1 MSPSGRLPDTRQLFP
16 LLFTHFPPKRQMTT
30 AAVNT
35 LLSGVWEIR
44 HIPLEGRLE
53 RLNLTQVSPRLYLG
67 ELHPQEGSTWAKDA
81 TLEYRVEFTGEG
93 STGVMSTRPK
103 VAAGEEWEEGVWQV
117 YCPFHFHGPVEGQY
131 MSSQGGCAWSVKA
144 VDTPHPVRSW
154 TLSRVGA
161 GATEPTFHAAS
172 WRAPASANF
181 LGLTSKW
188 QQYLS
193 IGALVM
199 VQFGVRH
206 FFKRFMNAP
215 TAATPASAAGARAAA
230 RGKSAA
236 AAKVAAPAA
245 APAAAAEGEAPTTN
259 SLENKK
265 DL

>member
-1 MSPSGRLPDTRQLFP
+1 MS
-16 LLFTHFPPKRQMTT
+16 T

-67 ELHPQEGSTWAKDA
+67 ELHPQEGSTWAKEA
-81 TLEYRVEFTGEG
+81 THEYRVEFTGEG

-103 VAAGEEWEEGVWQV
+103 VAGEEWEKGAWEV
-117 YCPFHFHGPVEGQY
+117 YCPFHFHGPVEGLY

-154 TLSRVGA
+154 TLSRG
-161 GATEPTFHAAS
+161 GGGNTEPTFHTAS
-172 WRAPASANF
+172 WRAPVSHF

-199 VQFGVRH
+199 VQFGVRY

-215 TAATPASAAGARAAA
+215 PAAAPASAADARAAREAA
-230 RGKSAA
+230 RGKLSAA
-236 AAKVAAPAA
+236 AAAKLAAPAA
-245 APAAAAEGEAPTTN
+245 SPAAAAEGEAPTTN